1 MRIIPRIDIKND
13 FLIKGINFEGLRK
26 LGDPEIFIKKYY
38 EAGCHEVLISDVVAS
53 LYGRNHLF
61 DFIKKITK
69 EIFIPVTIIG
79 GIRDI
84 DDIKNALNAGADKV
98 GLNTAIVN
106 DISFLSESIK
116 YFGES
121 NIVVSIEAKRLNN
134 KWEVYTNSGRER
146 TNIDIFDWIEE
157 IQKIGCGEIL
167 ITSIDSDG
175 GLNGFDKK
183 LLLNLS
189 KKKIKK
195 PLILSG
201 GFASNDHINEFK
213 KYFNNDAI
221 SIGSAFHYGN
231 LKVKETIKKFGD

>member
-1 MRIIPRIDIKND
+1 MRIIPRIDIKNNH
-13 FLIKGINFEGLRK
+13 LIKGINFEGLRK
-26 LGDPEIFIKKYY
+26 LGDPEMFIKKYY
-38 EAGCHEVLISDVVAS
+38 NEGCHEILISDVVAS

-61 DFIKKITK
+61 DFVKKITK

-79 GIRDI
+79 GIRNI
-84 DDIKNALNAGADKV
+84 DDIKNALNSGADKV

-106 DISFLSESIK
+106 DLSLLSSSIK

-121 NIVVSIEAKRLNN
+121 NIVVSIEAKNLNN
-134 KWEVYTNSGRER
+134 KWEIYTNSGREK
-146 TNIDIFDWIEE
+146 TNIDIFDWIDEV
-157 IQKIGCGEIL
+157 QKIGCGEIL

-183 LLLNLS
+183 LFLNLS
-189 KKKIKK
+189 KKKINK

-201 GFASNDHINEFK
+201 GFASETHIIEFK
-213 KYFNNDAI
+213 KHFNNDAI

-231 LKVKETIKKFGD
+231 LKVRDIIRKFSD

>member
-1 MRIIPRIDIKND
+1 M
-13 FLIKGINFEGLRK
+13 
-26 LGDPEIFIKKYY
+26 
-38 EAGCHEVLISDVVAS
+38 C
-53 LYGRNHLF
+53 
-61 DFIKKITK
+61 
-69 EIFIPVTIIG
+69 
-79 GIRDI
+79 
-84 DDIKNALNAGADKV
+84 
-98 GLNTAIVN
+98 
-106 DISFLSESIK
+106 
-116 YFGES
+116 
-121 NIVVSIEAKRLNN
+121 
-134 KWEVYTNSGRER
+134 
-146 TNIDIFDWIEE
+146 NIDIFDWIEE